1 MAEGGNEKH
10 TLALHI
16 TNFPPAAAEDEA
28 FDMFIENKTGQE
40 DFSVEFNKAC
50 DEAFVMFSK
59 LTLSPSEIIS
69 RIQQAPL
76 MGTSLTVE
84 KTSSKHR
91 VVVTNIRP
99 GAEEQLLE
107 LYFESTRM
115 NPLGDTVLVDF
126 DSSCRAAIVT
136 YTDPSAMNTV
146 LSADHSKVLGSD
158 ALVQC
163 CSSYFDNL
171 SNYTLVD
178 DEVDL
183 ETSSNVGSTAA
194 DDQVFDGSED
204 MAENGETGAVSGET
218 GSQGRGRK
226 RGRGGRGGRRR
237 GNRGGNPGL
246 GEGRQRTPS
255 VSSVNSERT
264 YDEWNREGGEGC
276 RGDTRRGRG
285 GRGVGDG
292 GWSCDAER
300 GRPPNGRGRGRG
312 QRRGGRHCPSYTA
325 SVSSAS
331 DDHDHSNADRGNQR
345 GYHPSLRRGHNLGSW
360 RGGSNEKTGSMP
372 NLHDPQNPIPPGSIR
387 KEVEVKNEV
396 KNEKCQLL
404 TTMMREMKTQHKCT
418 AFIDMHRHRVVLVGE
433 EALVDA
439 AVEDV
444 YSRLRAMRSIRLEL
458 APTFARKL
466 DSRDGHHQVVEIF
479 KNAQVRA
486 IYYTDAEGHPMVIGA
501 DECAATSA
509 ADCLACRITTEEI
522 GYDDRHASYLSSV
535 DWANFV
541 SSAERDWLL
550 AIEITPRSS
559 ILVIGIAGDVEVAV
573 DSIQSQLKAV
583 STQPPKSR
591 PVSSSA
597 DSHRHRPSRVPQPH
611 VPQEPSELCPICGA
625 SFPRSVIGAHADQCI
640 ENRRCPICDDT
651 FSRSF
656 SIEEFQSH
664 VDRHFL

>member
-1 MAEGGNEKH
+1 
-10 TLALHI
+10 
-16 TNFPPAAAEDEA
+16 
-28 FDMFIENKTGQE
+28 
-40 DFSVEFNKAC
+40 
-50 DEAFVMFSK
+50 
-59 LTLSPSEIIS
+59 
-69 RIQQAPL
+69 
-76 MGTSLTVE
+76 
-84 KTSSKHR
+84 
-91 VVVTNIRP
+91 
-99 GAEEQLLE
+99 
-107 LYFESTRM
+107 
-115 NPLGDTVLVDF
+115 
-126 DSSCRAAIVT
+126 
-136 YTDPSAMNTV
+136 MNTV

-158 ALVQC
+158 ALVQR

-171 SNYTLVD
+171 SNYASVDD

-194 DDQVFDGSED
+194 DDQAFDGSED
-204 MAENGETGAVSGET
+204 MAENGETGSVSGET
-218 GSQGRGRK
+218 GPRGRGNKR
-226 RGRGGRGGRRR
+226 RGRGGRGGRR
-237 GNRGGNPGL
+237 GNRRGNPGL

-255 VSSVNSERT
+255 VSSVNSERMAE
-264 YDEWNREGGEGC
+264 EWNREGGEGG
-276 RGDTRRGRG
+276 RGYTRRGRG
-285 GRGVGDG
+285 GRRGVGDG
-292 GWSCDAER
+292 GWSCDTER
-300 GRPPNGRGRGRG
+300 GRPPSGRGRGGEHLDSGRGRG

-360 RGGSNEKTGSMP
+360 RGGSNQRTGSMP

-404 TTMMREMKTQHKCT
+404 TTMMREIKTQHRCT

-433 EALVDA
+433 EALVNA

-444 YSRLRAMRSIRLEL
+444 YSRLCAMRSVRLEL
-458 APTFARKL
+458 APAFARKL

-479 KNAQVRA
+479 KNAQIRA
-486 IYYTDAEGHPMVIGA
+486 IYYTDAEGHPMVVGA

-509 ADCLACRITTEEI
+509 VDCLACQVMTEEI

-559 ILVIGIAGDVEVAV
+559 VLVIGIASDVEVAV
-573 DSIQSQLKAV
+573 DSIQSQLKAA

-591 PVSSSA
+591 PVSSSV
-597 DSHRHRPSRVPQPH
+597 DSHHHR
-611 VPQEPSELCPICGA
+611 
-625 SFPRSVIGAHADQCI
+625 
-640 ENRRCPICDDT
+640 
-651 FSRSF
+651 
-656 SIEEFQSH
+656 
-664 VDRHFL
+664 